1 MMALFFVYSAINLFT
16 SGSEA
21 KPTTTSSAAS
31 KMTSSP
37 AGQQRIWMMSNP
49 ARQLDRISHFVA
61 HPGNFDNFEATME
74 EEANRYGR
82 GYRGYM
88 VRRKNQILFK
98 QRNGQKVVDVSESGK
113 TLRRYVRIWQVFS
126 SGFFFWVYMKI
137 HTFSLLLCWAQQQKI
152 ICQRL
157 NLFTVLNTAAAPML
171 EYLVSV
177 RLTVK
182 SCSFSV

>member
-1 MMALFFVYSAINLFT
+1 MASIQMMALFFVYSAINLFT

-113 TLRRYVRIWQVFS
+113 TLRRYVRI
-126 SGFFFWVYMKI
+126 
-137 HTFSLLLCWAQQQKI
+137 
-152 ICQRL
+152 
-157 NLFTVLNTAAAPML
+157 
-171 EYLVSV
+171 
-177 RLTVK
+177 
-182 SCSFSV
+182 